1 MSYNKVEKILNEN
14 HCDLIT
20 LKSTSTT
27 MDEAKKNINQA
38 KSNFVIIADQQTAG
52 RGRRG
57 NNWISPPGNIYLSIV
72 LKNFLP
78 INQHYLFSVITLLS
92 IKKTINNFGGDHIYF
107 KWPNDI
113 FFQKKNLV
121 EFSLKISIK
130 IVKIN
135 L

>member
-1 MSYNKVEKILNEN
+1 MNYNKVEKILNEN

-57 NNWISPPGNIYLSIV
+57 NNWI
-72 LKNFLP
+72 NFC
-78 INQHYLFSVITLLS
+78 
-92 IKKTINNFGGDHIYF
+92 
-107 KWPNDI
+107 
-113 FFQKKNLV
+113 
-121 EFSLKISIK
+121 
-130 IVKIN
+130 
-135 L
+135 